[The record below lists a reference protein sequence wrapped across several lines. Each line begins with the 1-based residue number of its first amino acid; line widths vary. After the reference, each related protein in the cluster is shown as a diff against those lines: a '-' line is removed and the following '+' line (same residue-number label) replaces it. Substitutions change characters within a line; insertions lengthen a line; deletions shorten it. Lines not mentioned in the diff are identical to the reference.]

1 MALKSCLFPLPHQ
14 STPRDPTATPLGGGT
29 APSLQ
34 QGSSGACWR
43 WRAAPHPKDPRWN
56 LPVRWRA
63 QNSGLSWGAQVL
75 PGTQKMAW
83 AGGASMV
90 LSWLH
95 SCRPTMLGWGP
106 LHSLSC
112 GLKRRRVR
120 WFAATGT
127 AVWPAAATA
136 AEEEEKEVVSARGS
150 LARVS
155 SSRAGRARGKQGR
168 GMGAAA
174 GISLMGPLGAKNKT
188 RCPPFPSAPRDSG

>member
-1 MALKSCLFPLPHQ
+1 MEPTSEMARSELRAELGCAGAPGHPE
-14 STPRDPTATPLGGGT
+14 DGLGGRGVHGPQLAALLPPYDAGVGT
-29 APSLQ
+29 APQSLL
-34 QGSSGACWR
+34 R
-43 WRAAPHPKDPRWN
+43 
-56 LPVRWRA
+56 LEE
-63 QNSGLSWGAQVL
+63 
-75 PGTQKMAW
+75 T
-83 AGGASMV
+83 AS
-90 LSWLH
+90 
-95 SCRPTMLGWGP
+95 P
-106 LHSLSC
+106 
-112 GLKRRRVR
+112 R